1 MHMLTNK
8 KNNHP
13 FNLLYMNTSLYYRS
27 ETSLATSKKYLVR
40 HASNGIHK
48 PHLKKMVC
56 DCVLSNTSYSHTRMV
71 GILKKIWG

>member
-40 HASNGIHK
+40 HAPNGIHK
-48 PHLKKMVC
+48 PHLKKWCATVFYQTHHI
-56 DCVLSNTSYSHTRMV
+56 VTR
-71 GILKKIWG
+71 GWLAY